1 MRLTD
6 TLSGASDRVTTTAAH
21 DELQQQ
27 VLPGRRLK
35 RGVAC
40 VRREIGDRENDQ
52 EETTTTTFIHVQI
65 FQIGLKILGFP
76 GGFGN

>member
-6 TLSGASDRVTTTAAH
+6 TLSGASDHVTTTAD

-40 VRREIGDRENDQ
+40 VRREVGDREKDQDQ

-65 FQIGLKILGFP
+65 FQSA
-76 GGFGN
+76 